1 MNAVLALTAAMAG
14 TAFDCDVVSRHFTVF
29 APAAEITAA
38 HQGDVRTLYKLEA
51 DGDGFGEGMMI
62 DNVFDGLPDSLFV
75 SLDDGSGSPTEITI
89 FELDHARGIARASI
103 LENLTPS
110 SATKTMI
117 GLEGSC
123 KFQPEKGEGA

>member
-1 MNAVLALTAAMAG
+1 MSALLTLTAAMAG

-29 APAAEITAA
+29 APSAEATSA
-38 HQGDVRTLYKLEA
+38 HKGNILTLYRLEA
-51 DGDGFGEGMMI
+51 EGEGFGEGMRI
-62 DNVFDGLPDSLFV
+62 DNVFDGLPESLFV

-89 FELDHARGIARASI
+89 FELDHSKGTARASI
-103 LENLTPS
+103 TENLTPS

-123 KFQPEKGEGA
+123 SFMPSGEGAQ